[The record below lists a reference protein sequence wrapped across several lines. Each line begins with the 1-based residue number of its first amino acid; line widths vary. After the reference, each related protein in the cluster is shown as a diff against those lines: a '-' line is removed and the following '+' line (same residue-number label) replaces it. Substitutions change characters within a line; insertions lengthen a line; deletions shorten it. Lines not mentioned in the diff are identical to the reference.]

1 MPPAIRNAASI
12 TFHVTLYIPCIQCT
26 KSVLYCLC
34 KRLLL
39 SISSETFITFSCTSW
54 KMQILHSIQHHG
66 LQRTIRQWRSAHR
79 IRLAQLATSDA
90 RLCHSAAPTVSM
102 AAVSQT
108 MAGLLS
114 SSRKYR
120 ANTQTSQ
127 MTPPE
132 VNRMLN
138 ANEYSL
144 SFNGYDGRNVGSV
157 LGFESNLLAS
167 NSPSEDRRS
176 VATCLQSRGM
186 LFGVFDG
193 HAGHACAQAVSERL
207 FYYIAVSLL
216 PLKTLVDIEEAVE
229 NERPVFPVLQWH
241 KHPNDCVSTDAGKL
255 YFNSLRTYW
264 QELIDLE
271 EDGDKDVEAALADA
285 FKRLDNDISLEAQ
298 VEFGD
303 PFSHFAP
310 LRVALSGC
318 TACVA
323 HVDGS
328 DLRVANLGDS
338 RAVLGVQAE
347 DGSWSALTVT
357 NDHNA
362 QNADELQR
370 VRAEHPPAERKSVV
384 KHDRLLGLLLPF
396 RAFGDIKFK
405 WSGELLSRVCEARP
419 EALPG
424 GEHAKTL
431 PPNYR
436 TPPYLIAEP
445 EVTSHKL
452 RPQDKFLVLATDG
465 LWEMMHRQTVV
476 EVIGEHLTG
485 MQWQKPLSGVSFTL
499 GQMQKL
505 LLERKARALKALED
519 ENSATHLIRHALG
532 SDGFGSVDPR
542 RLSKMLSLPRELAR
556 MYRDDI
562 TILVVHLNSS
572 VIEANHK
579 AAITEDA

>member
-1 MPPAIRNAASI
+1 MTA
-12 TFHVTLYIPCIQCT
+12 TCISACE
-26 KSVLYCLC
+26 SM
-34 KRLLL
+34 
-39 SISSETFITFSCTSW
+39 SW
-54 KMQILHSIQHHG
+54 KTQILHNIQHCG
-66 LQRTIRQWRSAHR
+66 PQQAIRRWRSACHR
-79 IRLAQLATSDA
+79 PIGLTQPVSSNA
-90 RLCHSAAPTVSM
+90 RLCHSAVPTGSVGAASPTV
-102 AAVSQT
+102 
-108 MAGLLS
+108 AGLLS
-114 SSRKYR
+114 SRRKYR
-120 ANTQTSQ
+120 ANAQTSQ
-127 MTPPE
+127 MPPSQI
-132 VNRMLN
+132 NHILN
-138 ANEYSL
+138 VNEYSF
-144 SFNGYDGRNVGSV
+144 SYNGYDGKSVSSV
-157 LGFESNLLAS
+157 LRFDSNLLAS

-229 NERPVFPVLQWH
+229 NDRPVFPMLQWH
-241 KHPNDCVSTDAGKL
+241 KHPNDYVSTDAGKL

-264 QELIDLE
+264 QELVDLE
-271 EDGDKDVEAALADA
+271 DDEEKDIRAALVNA

-298 VEFGD
+298 VDFGD
-303 PFSHFAP
+303 PFSHFTP

-328 DLRVANLGDS
+328 DLHIANLGDS
-338 RAVLGVQAE
+338 RAVLGVQGE
-347 DGSWSALTVT
+347 DGSWSALTVS

-362 QNADELQR
+362 QNPDELQR
-370 VRAEHPPAERKSVV
+370 VRSEHPPSEEKSVV

-405 WSGELLSRVCEARP
+405 WGSELLSRVCETHS
-419 EALPG
+419 EVLLG
-424 GEHAKTL
+424 NEHAKIL

-436 TPPYLIAEP
+436 TPPYLSAEP
-445 EVTSHKL
+445 EVTHHKL

-465 LWEMMHRQTVV
+465 LWELMHRQTVV
-476 EVIGEHLTG
+476 EVIGDHLTG
-485 MQWQKPLSGVSFTL
+485 MHWQKPLSGFSFTL
-499 GQMQKL
+499 GQMHRL
-505 LLERKARALKALED
+505 LLERKARAVKALED

-532 SDGFGSVDPR
+532 SDGFGAVEPR
-542 RLSKMLSLPRELAR
+542 RLSKMLSLPRELVR

-562 TILVVHLNSS
+562 TIIVIHLNSS

-579 AAITEDA
+579 ANITQDA

>member
-1 MPPAIRNAASI
+1 
-12 TFHVTLYIPCIQCT
+12 
-26 KSVLYCLC
+26 
-34 KRLLL
+34 
-39 SISSETFITFSCTSW
+39 
-54 KMQILHSIQHHG
+54 MQILRNIQYCG
-66 LQRTIRQWRSAHR
+66 LQRAIRQWRSAR
-79 IRLAQLATSDA
+79 DIRLAKLVTSNG
-90 RLCHSAAPTVSM
+90 RLCHSTVPTVSM
-102 AAVSQT
+102 AAVSPT

-114 SSRKYR
+114 SSRMYR
-120 ANTQTSQ
+120 ANTQTDQMSPSQ
-127 MTPPE
+127 I
-132 VNRMLN
+132 NHILN

-144 SFNGYDGRNVGSV
+144 SFNGYDGRNVSSV
-157 LGFESNLLAS
+157 LRFDSNLLAS

-216 PLKTLVDIEEAVE
+216 PLKVLVDIEEAVE
-229 NERPVFPVLQWH
+229 NDRPVFPMLQWH
-241 KHPNDCVSTDAGKL
+241 KHPNDYVSTDAGKL

-271 EDGDKDVEAALADA
+271 EDEHMDIEFALVNA

-298 VEFGD
+298 VDFGD
-303 PFSHFAP
+303 PYSHFTP

-318 TACVA
+318 TACVV

-328 DLRVANLGDS
+328 DLHVANLGDS
-338 RAVLGVQAE
+338 RAVLGVQGK
-347 DGSWSALTVT
+347 DGSWSALTIT

-370 VRAEHPPAERKSVV
+370 VWSEHPASERKNVV

-396 RAFGDIKFK
+396 RAFGDIRFK
-405 WSGELLSRVCEARP
+405 WSSELLSHVCEARS
-419 EALPG
+419 EMLPAN
-424 GEHAKTL
+424 EHAKML

-445 EVTSHKL
+445 EVTHHKL

-465 LWEMMHRQTVV
+465 LWEQMHRQTVV
-476 EVIGEHLTG
+476 EVIGDHLTG
-485 MQWQKPLSGVSFTL
+485 MHWQKPLTGLSFTL
-499 GQMQKL
+499 GQMQRL
-505 LLERKARALKALED
+505 LLERKARALRALED

-532 SDGFGSVDPR
+532 SDGFGSVEHR
-542 RLSKMLSLPRELAR
+542 RLSKTLSLPPELAR

-562 TILVVHLNSS
+562 TIIVIHLNSS

-579 AAITEDA
+579 ASVTEGA

>member
-1 MPPAIRNAASI
+1 M
-12 TFHVTLYIPCIQCT
+12 
-26 KSVLYCLC
+26 SV
-34 KRLLL
+34 
-39 SISSETFITFSCTSW
+39 
-54 KMQILHSIQHHG
+54 
-66 LQRTIRQWRSAHR
+66 
-79 IRLAQLATSDA
+79 
-90 RLCHSAAPTVSM
+90 

-114 SSRKYR
+114 SRRKYR

-127 MTPPE
+127 MTPLQI
-132 VNRMLN
+132 NHILN
-138 ANEYSL
+138 GNEYSL

-157 LGFESNLLAS
+157 QRFDSNLLAS

-216 PLKTLVDIEEAVE
+216 PLKILVDIEEAVD
-229 NERPVFPVLQWH
+229 NDRPVFPMLQWH
-241 KHPNDCVSTDAGKL
+241 KHPNDYVSTDAGKL

-271 EDGDKDVEAALADA
+271 EDGEKDVEAALVRA

-298 VEFGD
+298 VDFGD
-303 PFSHFAP
+303 PFSHFTP
-310 LRVALSGC
+310 LRVAMSGC

-328 DLRVANLGDS
+328 DLHIANLGDS

-347 DGSWSALTVT
+347 DGSWSALTLT

-362 QNADELQR
+362 QNPDELQR
-370 VRAEHPPAERKSVV
+370 VRSEHPPSEKKSVV

-405 WSGELLSRVCEARP
+405 WSSELLNRVCETHS
-419 EALPG
+419 EMLLG
-424 GEHAKTL
+424 NEHTNML
-431 PPNYR
+431 PPKYC

-445 EVTSHKL
+445 EVAHHKL

-465 LWEMMHRQTVV
+465 LWELMHRQTVI
-476 EVIGEHLTG
+476 EVIGDHLTG
-485 MQWQKPLSGVSFTL
+485 MHWQKPLSGLSFTL
-499 GQMQKL
+499 GQMHRL
-505 LLERKARALKALED
+505 LLERKARALRVLED
-519 ENSATHLIRHALG
+519 ENSTTHLIRHALG
-532 SDGFGSVDPR
+532 NDGFGTVDPR

-562 TILVVHLNSS
+562 TIIVIHLNSS
-572 VIEANHK
+572 VIEANNK
-579 AAITEDA
+579 ENITGNA